1 MDKQTGMAI
10 FHDMIPYPKEPAL
23 AQSALVQLLD
33 AIPFKPKTI
42 HVTKE
47 MAEYL
52 NPVSKLTDNTLKT
65 STLPAI
71 RHFLK
76 ELDNGTF

>member
-1 MDKQTGMAI
+1 MVI
-10 FHDMIPYPKEPAL
+10 FHDMIPYLKEPAL
-23 AQSALVQLLD
+23 AHSALVQLLD
-33 AIPFKPKTI
+33 AILFKPKAI

-52 NPVSKLTDNTLKT
+52 KPVSKLTDNTLKT
-65 STLPAI
+65 SPLTAI

-76 ELDNGTF
+76 ELDNGPF

>member
-1 MDKQTGMAI
+1 MVI
-10 FHDMIPYPKEPAL
+10 FHDMIPYLKEPAL
-23 AQSALVQLLD
+23 AHSALVQLLD
-33 AIPFKPKTI
+33 GIPFKPKAI

-52 NPVSKLTDNTLKT
+52 KPVSKLT
-65 STLPAI
+65 AI

-76 ELDNGTF
+76 ALDNGPF

>member
-1 MDKQTGMAI
+1 MDKKPGMVI

-23 AQSALVQLLD
+23 VQLLD
-33 AIPFKPKTI
+33 AIPFKLKAI

-52 NPVSKLTDNTLKT
+52 KPASTLTDTTLKT
-65 STLPAI
+65 SPLTAI

-76 ELDNGTF
+76 ALDNGPF